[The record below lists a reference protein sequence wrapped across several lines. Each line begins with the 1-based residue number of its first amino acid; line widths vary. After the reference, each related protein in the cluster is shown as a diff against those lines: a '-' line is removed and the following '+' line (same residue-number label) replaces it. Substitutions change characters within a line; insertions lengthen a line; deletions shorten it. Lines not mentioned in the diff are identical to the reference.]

1 MAWGVRPWHSV
12 CPSVCVQVAG
22 EYGMVRVVSETEVL
36 QGKDYCVL
44 YNPQWAPLPH
54 DLSKAVSTPGPDGPS
69 LAQAFCPRNPEA
81 TKGWVILTEARL
93 HVGYSFPLY
102 ANEDTC
108 ACVCARPA
116 VRTRVLARCAP
127 FVCSCVCVCV
137 YSTLPLLVVSG
148 CPLQPRSL
156 GPPDGW
162 GVGWGTHRTHAGRV
176 LPQSLLRLHDWTS
189 SLLCSPAD
197 LPADGFSNQLALV
210 ARGNCTFYE
219 KVRLAQGGGAQ
230 GLLIVSREKLV
241 RTRGHM
247 VGGGLSS
254 WVGQSGPG

>member
-54 DLSKAVSTPGPDGPS
+54 DLSKAVSTPGPDGPNS
-69 LAQAFCPRNPEA
+69 MWCIHFLFMQMRTRVP
-81 TKGWVILTEARL
+81 V
-93 HVGYSFPLY
+93 
-102 ANEDTC
+102 
-108 ACVCARPA
+108 CVCARPA

-162 GVGWGTHRTHAGRV
+162 SVGWGTHRTHAGRV

-219 KVRLAQGGGAQ
+219 KVRLAQGSGAQ

-247 VGGGLSS
+247 VGGG
-254 WVGQSGPG
+254 V